1 MKELTVQELQEKIRK
16 VQEDI
21 KHITQEKGREILTS
35 YVEYLK
41 DELKQAERKQQ

>member
-1 MKELTVQELQEKIRK
+1 MKELTVQELQEKISK

-21 KHITQEKGREILTS
+21 KHTTQEKGREILMS